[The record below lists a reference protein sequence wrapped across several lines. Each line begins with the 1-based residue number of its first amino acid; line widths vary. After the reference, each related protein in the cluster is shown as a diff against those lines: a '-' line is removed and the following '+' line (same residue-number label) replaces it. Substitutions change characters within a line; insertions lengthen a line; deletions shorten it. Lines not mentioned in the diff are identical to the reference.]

1 MTKEDALAAA
11 KAFADLDEKLSGIAT
26 LASNEREVVAALT
39 GWICLNGV
47 RQSLIRLVE
56 LSGVDIEKELLPDLP
71 MGRPVVVLPHLMKAA
86 SLAAA
91 GLGLRQAG
99 VPPLA
104 EPKMTQ

>member
-1 MTKEDALAAA
+1 MTKEAALAAV
-11 KAFADLDEKLSGIAT
+11 KSFAELDETLSGIAT
-26 LASNEREVVAALT
+26 LASDEKEVVAALT

-56 LSGVDIEKELLPDLP
+56 LSGVDINKELLPEFP
-71 MGRPVVVLPHLMKAA
+71 MGKPVVVLPHLMKAA